1 MPQDPRHYTP
11 TTQETN
17 RAREQGAG
25 MGQRDLDT
33 QRDAGEIDEET
44 RSFEP
49 GPDPAFTGTP
59 ANVDPHDFED
69 GDSPQLEWGDPAPD
83 AIYSSTH
90 TRRPVKTEAERG
102 QGLKTRQRNKQI
114 VSGKPYG

>member
-44 RSFEP
+44 RSFD
-49 GPDPAFTGTP
+49 PDPALTGTP